1 MKELAS
7 EDILTLWSNTK
18 LQTGVYVHSPFCKEQ
33 CTYCTYKGTM
43 FEKDAFH
50 RYYTKY
56 LPDMIKFYEPILS
69 SNLIRNY
76 FWGGGTPTLMSAEI
90 MNNIFELIPNFKQTK
105 RKLMEFHMA
114 DWNNEQLDVVKEY
127 NFNTVVACVQSF
139 DKEVV
144 KQQKRRTPKND
155 TIIFDFIDY
164 ANSLGLFT
172 MSDVIFFYT
181 GNLNK
186 DLDRLSSDIQKL
198 ANHNISEITIQT
210 IHGEKGVHREHEGGQ
225 FDAEVSKRI
234 TKFLNDNNQYWA
246 AGWEDETE
254 PPYDYYCDRQGRK
267 HRKEL
272 KVYKKEIDW
281 DEMSQQDIHL
291 DGLYTNPAML
301 LSTNYNVLGIGSYKN
316 YKHTF
321 SRIGDELEY
330 IEDGDTY
337 KPKWVC
343 TYDKKDWPM
352 EKLVGDFFKK
362 LSNTIGDPPDGIDFT
377 FGSFVDQSY
386 EDNRDKKKIE
396 RKLMV
401 DYRWLSGESFVHIDE
416 YIPKLKKVV
425 DGTVS

>member
-1 MKELAS
+1 
-7 EDILTLWSNTK
+7 
-18 LQTGVYVHSPFCKEQ
+18 
-33 CTYCTYKGTM
+33 
-43 FEKDAFH
+43 
-50 RYYTKY
+50 
-56 LPDMIKFYEPILS
+56 
-69 SNLIRNY
+69 
-76 FWGGGTPTLMSAEI
+76 
-90 MNNIFELIPNFKQTK
+90 
-105 RKLMEFHMA
+105 
-114 DWNNEQLDVVKEY
+114 
-127 NFNTVVACVQSF
+127 
-139 DKEVV
+139 
-144 KQQKRRTPKND
+144 
-155 TIIFDFIDY
+155 
-164 ANSLGLFT
+164 
-172 MSDVIFFYT
+172 
-181 GNLNK
+181 
-186 DLDRLSSDIQKL
+186 
-198 ANHNISEITIQT
+198 
-210 IHGEKGVHREHEGGQ
+210 
-225 FDAEVSKRI
+225 
-234 TKFLNDNNQYWA
+234 
-246 AGWEDETE
+246 
-254 PPYDYYCDRQGRK
+254 
-267 HRKEL
+267 
-272 KVYKKEIDW
+272 
-281 DEMSQQDIHL
+281 MSQQDIHL